1 MSEMRT
7 PGADSTAAEVVPPY
21 RTGGVGKFV
30 SDTVSVFEI
39 NFLPVVKHW
48 YLMLLMALGFPIP
61 WFYVTRS
68 IAPDDPDI
76 LRRLLA
82 GTIVF
87 GVTFSIGMLVGQ
99 NVVAQRFMG
108 NLRLLIT
115 MPVSKGAYVLG
126 SLAYSSI
133 SGTITVVAL
142 LGFGLAAGVDIDVAW
157 GLVPSLILSVL
168 TMAGLTLFVVSF
180 APSLQAG
187 EPDHQPAVPRAGRH
201 ISGLLHD
208 GAGAVPAQ
216 AARLRLASPV
226 RCRRYRQIPLR
237 AWGRLDGA
245 GGTGRIRGRDD
256 VAGPVA
262 AALEGRVDTDRR
274 RRASWP
280 GQPAGAAVQHGN
292 RTRPARGG
300 ASPRRPK
307 PTAARLSVRPAV
319 DGDLGPLTAA
329 LGPDVPGAQV
339 TGGWRRVASG
349 IVTCL
354 WPSWTDRLL
363 GPSAWEDTAFKGRA
377 RCACSRSTLERLS
390 AAGAWE
396 RLW

>member
-1 MSEMRT
+1 MSET
-7 PGADSTAAEVVPPY
+7 SAGHADRHAADAVPPY

-48 YLMLLMALGFPIP
+48 YLLLLMALGFPIP

-187 EPDHQPAVPRAGRH
+187 NL
-201 ISGLLHD
+201 ITGLLSL
-208 GAGAVPAQ
+208 ALAAV
-216 AARLRLASPV
+216 SPV
-226 RCRRYRQIPLR
+226 YFTMEQAPFL
-237 AWGRLDGA
+237 L
-245 GGTGRIRGRDD
+245 
-256 VAGPVA
+256 
-262 AALEGRVDTDRR
+262 
-274 RRASWP
+274 
-280 GQPAGAAVQHGN
+280 
-292 RTRPARGG
+292 
-300 ASPRRPK
+300 
-307 PTAARLSVRPAV
+307 
-319 DGDLGPLTAA
+319 
-329 LGPDVPGAQV
+329 
-339 TGGWRRVASG
+339 
-349 IVTCL
+349 
-354 WPSWTDRLL
+354 RLL
-363 GPSAWEDTAFKGRA
+363 GYVSPLRYAADGIGKSVSGRGDVWTELA
-377 RCACSRSTLERLS
+377 VLAGFAIVTMSLGLWRLP
-390 AAGAWE
+390 WRE
-396 RLW
+396 E

>member
-1 MSEMRT
+1 MRAA
-7 PGADSTAAEVVPPY
+7 GADSTAPDAIPPY

-30 SDTVSVFEI
+30 SDSVSVFEI
-39 NFLPVVKHW
+39 NFLPAVKHW
-48 YLMLLMALGFPIP
+48 YLMVLMAVGFPIP

-157 GLVPSLILSVL
+157 GLAPSLILSVL

-187 EPDHQPAVPRAGRH
+187 NL
-201 ISGLLHD
+201 ITGLLSL
-208 GAGAVPAQ
+208 ALAAV
-216 AARLRLASPV
+216 SPV
-226 RCRRYRQIPLR
+226 YFTMEQAPL
-237 AWGRLDGA
+237 L
-245 GGTGRIRGRDD
+245 
-256 VAGPVA
+256 
-262 AALEGRVDTDRR
+262 L
-274 RRASWP
+274 
-280 GQPAGAAVQHGN
+280 
-292 RTRPARGG
+292 
-300 ASPRRPK
+300 
-307 PTAARLSVRPAV
+307 
-319 DGDLGPLTAA
+319 
-329 LGPDVPGAQV
+329 
-339 TGGWRRVASG
+339 
-349 IVTCL
+349 
-354 WPSWTDRLL
+354 RLL
-363 GPSAWEDTAFKGRA
+363 GYVSPLRYAADGIGKSVSGRGDVWTELA
-377 RCACSRSTLERLS
+377 VLAGFAVVTMSLGLWRLP
-390 AAGAWE
+390 WRE
-396 RLW
+396 E

>member
-1 MSEMRT
+1 MAEIR
-7 PGADSTAAEVVPPY
+7 ADRANPRAAEVVPPY

-39 NFLPVVKHW
+39 NFLPIVKLW

-142 LGFGLAAGVDIDVAW
+142 LGFGLEAGVDIDVAW

-187 EPDHQPAVPRAGRH
+187 NL
-201 ISGLLHD
+201 ITGLLSL
-208 GAGAVPAQ
+208 ALAAV
-216 AARLRLASPV
+216 SPV
-226 RCRRYRQIPLR
+226 YFTMEQAPFL
-237 AWGRLDGA
+237 L
-245 GGTGRIRGRDD
+245 
-256 VAGPVA
+256 
-262 AALEGRVDTDRR
+262 
-274 RRASWP
+274 
-280 GQPAGAAVQHGN
+280 
-292 RTRPARGG
+292 
-300 ASPRRPK
+300 
-307 PTAARLSVRPAV
+307 
-319 DGDLGPLTAA
+319 
-329 LGPDVPGAQV
+329 
-339 TGGWRRVASG
+339 
-349 IVTCL
+349 
-354 WPSWTDRLL
+354 RLL
-363 GPSAWEDTAFKGRA
+363 GYVSPLRYAADGIGKSLSGRGDVWTELA
-377 RCACSRSTLERLS
+377 VLAGFAVVTMSLGLWRLP
-390 AAGAWE
+390 WRE
-396 RLW
+396 E

>member
-1 MSEMRT
+1 MSET
-7 PGADSTAAEVVPPY
+7 SAGHADRHAADAVPPY

-48 YLMLLMALGFPIP
+48 YLILLMALGFPIP

-187 EPDHQPAVPRAGRH
+187 NL
-201 ISGLLHD
+201 ITGLLSL
-208 GAGAVPAQ
+208 ALAAV
-216 AARLRLASPV
+216 SPV
-226 RCRRYRQIPLR
+226 YFTMEQAPFL
-237 AWGRLDGA
+237 L
-245 GGTGRIRGRDD
+245 
-256 VAGPVA
+256 
-262 AALEGRVDTDRR
+262 
-274 RRASWP
+274 
-280 GQPAGAAVQHGN
+280 
-292 RTRPARGG
+292 
-300 ASPRRPK
+300 
-307 PTAARLSVRPAV
+307 
-319 DGDLGPLTAA
+319 
-329 LGPDVPGAQV
+329 
-339 TGGWRRVASG
+339 
-349 IVTCL
+349 
-354 WPSWTDRLL
+354 RLL
-363 GPSAWEDTAFKGRA
+363 GYVSPLRYAADGIGKSVSGRGDVWTELA
-377 RCACSRSTLERLS
+377 VLAGFAIVTMSLGLWRLP
-390 AAGAWE
+390 WRE
-396 RLW
+396 E

>member
-1 MSEMRT
+1 MSET
-7 PGADSTAAEVVPPY
+7 SAGHADRHAADAVPPY

-30 SDTVSVFEI
+30 SDTISVFEI
-39 NFLPVVKHW
+39 NFLPAVKHW
-48 YLMLLMALGFPIP
+48 YLMVLMAVGFPIP

-126 SLAYSSI
+126 SLAFSSI

-157 GLVPSLILSVL
+157 GLAPCLILSVL

-187 EPDHQPAVPRAGRH
+187 NL
-201 ISGLLHD
+201 ITGLLSLVL
-208 GAGAVPAQ
+208 AAV
-216 AARLRLASPV
+216 SPV
-226 RCRRYRQIPLR
+226 YFTMEQAPFL
-237 AWGRLDGA
+237 L
-245 GGTGRIRGRDD
+245 
-256 VAGPVA
+256 
-262 AALEGRVDTDRR
+262 
-274 RRASWP
+274 
-280 GQPAGAAVQHGN
+280 
-292 RTRPARGG
+292 
-300 ASPRRPK
+300 
-307 PTAARLSVRPAV
+307 
-319 DGDLGPLTAA
+319 
-329 LGPDVPGAQV
+329 
-339 TGGWRRVASG
+339 
-349 IVTCL
+349 
-354 WPSWTDRLL
+354 RLL
-363 GPSAWEDTAFKGRA
+363 GYVSPLRYAADGIGKSVSGRGDVWTELAVLAAFAVVTMSLG
-377 RCACSRSTLERLS
+377 LWRLP
-390 AAGAWE
+390 WRE
-396 RLW
+396 E

>member
-1 MSEMRT
+1 MAEIR
-7 PGADSTAAEVVPPY
+7 ADPPDTIAAESVPPY
-21 RTGGVGKFV
+21 RTSGFVKFV
-30 SDTVSVFEI
+30 SDTISVFEI
-39 NFLPVVKHW
+39 NFLPMVKHW
-48 YLMLLMALGFPIP
+48 YLIMLMALGFPIP

-142 LGFGLAAGVDIDVAW
+142 LGFGLVAGVDVDIAW

-187 EPDHQPAVPRAGRH
+187 NL
-201 ISGLLHD
+201 ITGLLSL
-208 GAGAVPAQ
+208 ALAAV
-216 AARLRLASPV
+216 SPV
-226 RCRRYRQIPLR
+226 YFTMEQAPL
-237 AWGRLDGA
+237 L
-245 GGTGRIRGRDD
+245 
-256 VAGPVA
+256 
-262 AALEGRVDTDRR
+262 L
-274 RRASWP
+274 
-280 GQPAGAAVQHGN
+280 
-292 RTRPARGG
+292 
-300 ASPRRPK
+300 
-307 PTAARLSVRPAV
+307 
-319 DGDLGPLTAA
+319 
-329 LGPDVPGAQV
+329 
-339 TGGWRRVASG
+339 
-349 IVTCL
+349 
-354 WPSWTDRLL
+354 RLL
-363 GPSAWEDTAFKGRA
+363 GYVSPLRYAADGIAKSVSGRGDVWTELTVLA
-377 RCACSRSTLERLS
+377 GFAVVTMALGLWRLP
-390 AAGAWE
+390 WRE
-396 RLW
+396 T

>member
-1 MSEMRT
+1 MSET
-7 PGADSTAAEVVPPY
+7 SAGHADRHAADAVPPY

-48 YLMLLMALGFPIP
+48 YLILLMALGFPIP

-157 GLVPSLILSVL
+157 GLAPCLVLSVL
-168 TMAGLTLFVVSF
+168 TMAGLALFVVSF
-180 APSLQAG
+180 APSLTAG
-187 EPDHQPAVPRAGRH
+187 NLITSLLSLALAAV
-201 ISGLLHD
+201 
-208 GAGAVPAQ
+208 
-216 AARLRLASPV
+216 SPV
-226 RCRRYRQIPLR
+226 YFTMEQAPL
-237 AWGRLDGA
+237 L
-245 GGTGRIRGRDD
+245 
-256 VAGPVA
+256 
-262 AALEGRVDTDRR
+262 L
-274 RRASWP
+274 
-280 GQPAGAAVQHGN
+280 
-292 RTRPARGG
+292 
-300 ASPRRPK
+300 
-307 PTAARLSVRPAV
+307 
-319 DGDLGPLTAA
+319 
-329 LGPDVPGAQV
+329 
-339 TGGWRRVASG
+339 
-349 IVTCL
+349 
-354 WPSWTDRLL
+354 RLL
-363 GPSAWEDTAFKGRA
+363 GYVSPLRYAADGISKSVSGRGDVWTELAVLGAFAVVTMSLG
-377 RCACSRSTLERLS
+377 LWRLP
-390 AAGAWE
+390 WRE
-396 RLW
+396 E